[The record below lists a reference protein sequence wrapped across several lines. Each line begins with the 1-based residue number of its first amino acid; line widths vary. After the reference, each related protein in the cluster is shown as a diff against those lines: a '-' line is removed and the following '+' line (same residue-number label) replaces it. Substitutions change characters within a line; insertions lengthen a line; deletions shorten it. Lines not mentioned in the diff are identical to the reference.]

1 MKNEIKS
8 QTQIEPEI
16 VAETFNGDDT
26 ELDRG
31 KTMKEPFSHKFV
43 RVMGESLGY
52 AAASL
57 IVAIPLIL
65 TLGRKKK

>member
-1 MKNEIKS
+1 MENEIKS

-16 VAETFNGDDT
+16 VAEILNGDDT

-31 KTMKEPFSHKFV
+31 KTIKEPFSHKFV
-43 RVMGESLGY
+43 RAVGNGLGY
-52 AAASL
+52 AVASL

-65 TLGRKKK
+65 TFGHKKK